1 VLRLLTPRAVASA
14 VLSLLITTVAIPLIV
29 GGHHDGGKSTPRVQK
44 EFTERQSAHTPVP
57 SSLTQIALRTKD
69 LVYDSQTQR
78 IYASIPSNA
87 GSRGNTITIIDPAT
101 GALGD
106 SIAIGSEPGKM
117 IISDNHQNL
126 YVSLDGAAAV
136 RRLDLS
142 SNAPGLQFGLGSL
155 SPNEP
160 FYVEDMATVPGRP
173 QSIAVSRKLLGNSP
187 RHAGVAIYDD
197 GVARPTVSAPHPQ
210 EGSNVIE
217 FSGTSTRLY
226 GYCNETTER
235 GFRKMVVNDSGVSV
249 ESVTEQILGFAKDFR
264 FDNGLIYSST
274 GIVINPES
282 LRRVGLFYGVDP
294 LFVTYS
300 LVLPDSAANRVYFL
314 AGGANDP
321 FVIRAFDAST
331 FVETASLT
339 LTGLGIPGTSSPT
352 SFIRWGTDGLAFAIT
367 DRVFILHTSDLIP
380 VSTATLTPVTVAP
393 GIVELPLVT
402 NNLIYDQNTDRV
414 YVTVPGYAG
423 SIGNTLVAINPQ
435 TAVPE
440 SPIWVGSEPAVMA
453 RSPDGQYL
461 YISLDGGG
469 SVRRFDLPSRT
480 LQPEFSLGV
489 GLNGSRFAFDM
500 GVLSTNPNVL
510 AVAMV
515 NAAVIPRY
523 EGVAAFDNGTQ
534 LPAVTQRFTT
544 VLELEAPLAG
554 STMYGYDSGSSQFS
568 YQKLTVTPSGVTV
581 AATMTTAITGFDTAI
596 KYDNGRLYSSKGT
609 SIDAETG
616 ATIGQFPLS
625 GSAGFYNYTPLERYL
640 RPFVPDSSV
649 GRVFFLAGNN
659 NSTTLQVYDMNSFG
673 LVGSLNI
680 PGVVGSPGELIR
692 WGADG
697 LAFNTSSGQ
706 LFFVRT
712 ALIPPASPTPTP
724 TPTVTPTPTPQTQ
737 MQLVLE
743 ASPPVI
749 GQAIALDSVSS
760 IRDPFWVNN
769 PNNAFAK
776 PSDPNTRVSVFVTD
790 LHLDPGEP
798 PSSVVVVLGDSSNQ
812 TYSIGAEAVIPLAGN
827 AMTQVTFRLPSGLVV
842 GTCVFQVKAHGQVT
856 NSGTFRIRNQ

>member
-1 VLRLLTPRAVASA
+1 
-14 VLSLLITTVAIPLIV
+14 LIITTTVAVPLIV
-29 GGHHDGGKSTPRVQK
+29 SGHHNRGKRSEKQI
-44 EFTERQSAHTPVP
+44 AHTAVP
-57 SSLTQIALRTKD
+57 FSLTQIALRTKD

-78 IYASIPSNA
+78 IYASVPSNA
-87 GSRGNTITIIDPAT
+87 GARGNTITIIDPVT

-106 SIAIGSEPGKM
+106 SIAIGSEPGR
-117 IISDNHQNL
+117 IIVSGNHQYL
-126 YVSLDGAAAV
+126 YVSLDGPAAV

-142 SNAPGLQFGLGSL
+142 SNVPGLQFGLGSL
-155 SPNEP
+155 TANEP
-160 FYVEDMATVPGRP
+160 YYVEDMAAVPGLP

-210 EGSNVIE
+210 QGSNVIE
-217 FSGTSTRLY
+217 FSDTSARLY
-226 GYCNETTER
+226 GFCNETTER
-235 GFRKMVVNDSGVSV
+235 GFRKMAVNDSGVSV
-249 ESVTEQILGFAKDFR
+249 ESVSEQILGAAKDFR

-274 GIVINPES
+274 GVVINPES

-300 LVLPDSAANRVYFL
+300 LVLPDTAVNRVYFL

-352 SFIRWGTDGLAFAIT
+352 SFIRWGTDGLAFAIA
-367 DRVFILHTSDLIP
+367 DKVFILHTSDLIP
-380 VSTATLTPVTVAP
+380 VSTPPLTPVTVAP
-393 GIVELPLVT
+393 GIVELPLLT
-402 NNLIYDQNTDRV
+402 NNLIYDPNTDRV

-423 SIGNTLVAINPQ
+423 NIGNTLVAINPQ

-440 SPIWVGSEPAVMA
+440 SPIWVGSEPALMA

-480 LQPEFSLGV
+480 PQIEFSLGL
-489 GLNGSRFAFDM
+489 GLNSSRFAFDM
-500 GVLSTNPNVL
+500 GVLPTNSNVV
-510 AVAMV
+510 AIAMV
-515 NAAVIPRY
+515 NVAVIPRH

-534 LPAVTQRFTT
+534 LPAVTQKFTT

-554 STMYGYDSGSSQFS
+554 STMYGYDNGSSQFTF
-568 YQKLTVTPSGVTV
+568 QKLSVTESGVFV
-581 AATMTTAITGFDTAI
+581 ASSKKTAISGDTGI
-596 KYDNGRLYSSKGT
+596 KYDNGRVYSSNGA
-609 SIDAETG
+609 SIDPETG
-616 ATIGQFPLS
+616 ATIGQFPVS
-625 GSAGFYNYTPLERYL
+625 GSAGFYNYTPLERFL
-640 RPFVPDSSV
+640 HPFVPDSSV
-649 GRVFFLAGNN
+649 GRVFFLAGSGNA
-659 NSTTLQVYDMNSFG
+659 TTLQVYDTSSFG
-673 LVGSLNI
+673 LVGSLSI

-724 TPTVTPTPTPQTQ
+724 TPSPTPTPQTQ

-743 ASPPVI
+743 DSPLVI
-749 GQAIALDSVSS
+749 GQAIALDSVLS
-760 IRDPFWVNN
+760 IRDPFFVFN
-769 PNNAFAK
+769 PNNLFAL
-776 PSDPNTRVSVFVTD
+776 PADRNTRVNLFVTN

-798 PSSVVVVLGDSSNQ
+798 ASSVIVFLGDSSHE
-812 TYSIGAEAVIPLAGN
+812 TYSIGAEAVIPLAGT
-827 AMTQVTFRLPSGLVV
+827 ALTQVTFRLPSGVVV

-856 NSGTFRIRNQ
+856 NSGSLRIRNQ